1 MDYHS
6 YKNNQIALGSTVG
19 DDGSPQHEIWAYC
32 MEWLLFR
39 AARSQKNGNVTE
51 VGTSEVIMGRATR
64 REYQKNPREFDGWVK
79 ANTLLGSILAIG
91 MVAMAL
97 AGLNSAGPPDAA
109 TEFSSVTASK

>member
-6 YKNNQIALGSTVG
+6 YKNNQIALRSTVG

-64 REYQKNPREFDGWVK
+64 REYQKNPREFRRVGQGKYPPRFDPCDWNGGDGPG
-79 ANTLLGSILAIG
+79 GSQFCG
-91 MVAMAL
+91 
-97 AGLNSAGPPDAA
+97 
-109 TEFSSVTASK
+109 TT